1 MNKNEREWYDGHA
14 ARIVQAIQLRGDQKE
29 AYERI
34 AELVSEERKRVLE
47 EVREVVKKHSAKNAH
62 ILTPA
67 PRTCLKILSRL
78 DSLMKSDSP
87 EKK

>member
-34 AELVSEERKRVLE
+34 AELVSEERKRVLA
-47 EVREVVKKHSAKNAH
+47 EVREMIEDCRK
-62 ILTPA
+62 
-67 PRTCLKILSRL
+67 RGEYQFILSRL